1 MANEIT
7 SSVGSELY
15 TNILQEAIFTAQEK
29 SIMLPLVTV
38 YDISGQAG
46 KTVQV
51 PVYPTVS
58 ASAVAEGSDLA
69 NTAIN
74 PSEVTITASEQGVM
88 ASVSDLMRDSAG
100 RNVAQDVGRI
110 LGEAVAKKADED
122 ITALFSG
129 LSTGVGS
136 AGTELTADLIFKAV
150 AELRVD
156 NAPAPFYG
164 VFHPK
169 AIYNLKKTLANAGS
183 VSALSDIGNEALRT
197 GYVGQI
203 AGVQLFESAVIG
215 IDSADDSIGAVF
227 SPKAIGVAS
236 KKGLTIEEERN
247 ASARLTE
254 YVATATWGVAELV
267 DAYGVKVTSD
277 SAL

>member
-100 RNVAQDVGRI
+100 RNIAQDVGRI

-129 LSTGVGS
+129 FSTGVGS

>member
-129 LSTGVGS
+129 FSTGVGS

>member
-1 MANEIT
+1 
-7 SSVGSELY
+7 
-15 TNILQEAIFTAQEK
+15 
-29 SIMLPLVTV
+29 MLPLVTV

-51 PVYPTVS
+51 PIYPTVS

-88 ASVSDLMRDSAG
+88 ASISDLMRESAG

-122 ITALFSG
+122 ITGLFTG
-129 LSTGVGS
+129 LSTSVGS

-227 SPKAIGVAS
+227 SPKAFGVAS
-236 KKGLTIEEERN
+236 KKGLTIEEDRN

-267 DAYGVKVTSD
+267 DAYGVKVVSD

>member
-74 PSEVTITASEQGVM
+74 RLRSQSLP
-88 ASVSDLMRDSAG
+88 VS
-100 RNVAQDVGRI
+100 
-110 LGEAVAKKADED
+110 
-122 ITALFSG
+122 
-129 LSTGVGS
+129 
-136 AGTELTADLIFKAV
+136 
-150 AELRVD
+150 RV
-156 NAPAPFYG
+156 
-164 VFHPK
+164 
-169 AIYNLKKTLANAGS
+169 
-183 VSALSDIGNEALRT
+183 
-197 GYVGQI
+197 
-203 AGVQLFESAVIG
+203 
-215 IDSADDSIGAVF
+215 
-227 SPKAIGVAS
+227 
-236 KKGLTIEEERN
+236 
-247 ASARLTE
+247 
-254 YVATATWGVAELV
+254 
-267 DAYGVKVTSD
+267 
-277 SAL
+277 

>member
-51 PVYPTVS
+51 PIYPTVS

-88 ASVSDLMRDSAG
+88 ASISDLMRESAG

-122 ITALFSG
+122 ITGLFTG
-129 LSTGVGS
+129 LSTAVGS

-156 NAPAPFYG
+156 NAPSPFYG

-183 VSALSDIGNEALRT
+183 VSALSDIGNEALKT

-203 AGVQLFESAVIG
+203 AGVQLFESAVIS
-215 IDSADDSIGAVF
+215 ID
-227 SPKAIGVAS
+227 
-236 KKGLTIEEERN
+236 
-247 ASARLTE
+247 
-254 YVATATWGVAELV
+254 
-267 DAYGVKVTSD
+267 
-277 SAL
+277 

>member
-51 PVYPTVS
+51 PIYPTVS

-88 ASVSDLMRDSAG
+88 ASISDLMRESAG

-122 ITALFSG
+122 ITGLFTG
-129 LSTGVGS
+129 LSTSVGS

-227 SPKAIGVAS
+227 SPKAFGVAS
-236 KKGLTIEEERN
+236 KKGLTIEEDRN

-267 DAYGVKVTSD
+267 DAYGVKVVSD